1 VQLLAGTGR
10 EPSESRGMSKI
21 VIGEAEGK
29 NIGFDLD
36 VLMPSR
42 LLIQADSGGG
52 KSWLLRVLLEQ
63 IFGKMQAIA
72 IDPEGEFASL
82 REKFPYVLVG
92 KGGETPA
99 DPRSASLLAQRL
111 LELKASAICDLY
123 ELKSHLRHTWVKNF
137 LDGLVEAPKNL
148 RTPCLVVVDEAHIFC
163 PEKSESEAHGS
174 MIDLCTRGRKRGLCA
189 VFATQRLAML
199 DKDASSQ
206 LQNRLIGP
214 TFEDVNRKRAAEV
227 LGIAKGAD
235 EREFFREIQLL
246 DPGNFFALG
255 RAISRERVLVHVGQ
269 VQTAHPKA
277 FEKHAAAPP
286 PTPDKIKALLPKL
299 SDLPQQAEEKARTEA
314 EFKREIRELKQQLRQ
329 SQAKVVHSVHPD
341 PQAQKTIHQLQSSAN
356 ALAKVVRQFR
366 DQKVAELDVDA
377 TVRTLHAVLARPFE
391 GIRRMQR
398 QADEVLSRLGF
409 QNPNDT
415 GKAFAK
421 IEPAAR
427 DSVRDVQVVVPSRR
441 SQPEPVEFSGNGSDL
456 RGPELKIL
464 RAMGELVSIGK
475 IEAPVEMVAAWAG
488 YSPIGGAFGNPR
500 GSLRTRGL
508 IDYPQPGTMAL
519 TEAGRSLV
527 GASEPPSPEEIW
539 RRIERTST
547 GPELKILRALL
558 ENAGREEISKE
569 QLDYPRPGMV
579 KAAEWLFALE
589 AA

>member
-1 VQLLAGTGR
+1 MQSTSPSERWLPARRRSEAPAHRQALQPRRPPGQGARHPPGARRHARRDLLPGFGLPLCAGASRGVHGVQLLAGAGR

-299 SDLPQQAEEKARTEA
+299 SDLPQQAEEKAR
-314 EFKREIRELKQQLRQ
+314 
-329 SQAKVVHSVHPD
+329 
-341 PQAQKTIHQLQSSAN
+341 
-356 ALAKVVRQFR
+356 
-366 DQKVAELDVDA
+366 
-377 TVRTLHAVLARPFE
+377 
-391 GIRRMQR
+391 
-398 QADEVLSRLGF
+398 
-409 QNPNDT
+409 
-415 GKAFAK
+415 
-421 IEPAAR
+421 
-427 DSVRDVQVVVPSRR
+427 
-441 SQPEPVEFSGNGSDL
+441 
-456 RGPELKIL
+456 
-464 RAMGELVSIGK
+464 
-475 IEAPVEMVAAWAG
+475 
-488 YSPIGGAFGNPR
+488 
-500 GSLRTRGL
+500 
-508 IDYPQPGTMAL
+508 
-519 TEAGRSLV
+519 
-527 GASEPPSPEEIW
+527 
-539 RRIERTST
+539 
-547 GPELKILRALL
+547 
-558 ENAGREEISKE
+558 
-569 QLDYPRPGMV
+569 
-579 KAAEWLFALE
+579 
-589 AA
+589 